1 MKNIPATLVVI
12 AAVAIGVFL
21 AGPFYVIDEGEQ
33 AVIVQMGRLVDV
45 VTDAGLHFKVP
56 FIDNVVR
63 YPKRIMA
70 WEGEQKSMPTREK
83 QYIWVDVIARWR
95 IADPQKFYESIS
107 AVQSAYPKLGDII
120 DSEVRTVVAENYLR
134 ETVRNSNIIMEKVQS
149 TPLPPADGRPDG
161 EDPAGS
167 AAAAESMAEEFE
179 KQLSSMMQEPGANN
193 EPIQKGRR
201 KLAEEILERSRRIV
215 SEYGIELIDVVTR
228 QIRYSDELTQSVYA
242 RMIKERNQIAQ
253 AFRSEGEGKK
263 AEWLGRTDNEQRSIL
278 SAAYEQS
285 EKIRGAADAEA
296 TSIYAAAYN
305 RDRDFFDFWRAMES
319 YRTAIPRLDKTLT
332 TSMDYFRYLYSPQGR

>member
-1 MKNIPATLVVI
+1 MKNLPVALVVA
-12 AAVAIGVFL
+12 AAVIISIFL
-21 AGPFYVIDEGEQ
+21 VGPFYVIDEGEQ

-45 VTDAGLHFKVP
+45 VTDAGLHFKIP
-56 FIDNVVR
+56 FIDNVAR

-95 IADPQKFYESIS
+95 ISDPQKFYESIS
-107 AVQSAYPKLGDII
+107 TVSSAYPKLGDII

-134 ETVRNSNIIMEKVQS
+134 ETVRNSNLIIEKSPS
-149 TPLPPADGRPDG
+149 TVSSADILSIT
-161 EDPAGS
+161 EAGD
-167 AAAAESMAEEFE
+167 SMVEEFE
-179 KQLSSMMQEPGANN
+179 KQLSAIIQEPGSNN

-263 AEWLGRTDNEQRSIL
+263 AEWLGRTDNEQRSLL
-278 SAAYEQS
+278 SVAYEQA

-296 TSIYAAAYN
+296 TAIYAAAYN
-305 RDRDFFDFWRAMES
+305 RDRNFFDFWRALES
-319 YRTAIPRLDKTLT
+319 YRTTIPKFDKTLT
-332 TSMDYFRYLYSPQGR
+332 TNMDYFRYLYSPQGR

>member
-1 MKNIPATLVVI
+1 VKKIPVVLVVT
-12 AAVAIGVFL
+12 AAVIISVLL

-45 VTDAGLHFKVP
+45 VTDAGLHIKIP

-107 AVQSAYPKLGDII
+107 TVSSAYPKLGDII

-134 ETVRNSNIIMEKVQS
+134 ETVRNSNLILEKLPESVS
-149 TPLPPADGRPDG
+149 VPLADTPEFT
-161 EDPAGS
+161 EDSDPML
-167 AAAAESMAEEFE
+167 ENR
-179 KQLSSMMQEPGANN
+179 LSSMIQEPGANN
-193 EPIQKGRR
+193 EPIQRGRR
-201 KLAEEILERSRRIV
+201 KLAAEILERSRRIV
-215 SEYGIELIDVVTR
+215 GEYGIELIDVVTR

-296 TSIYAAAYN
+296 TSIYASAYN
-305 RDRDFFDFWRAMES
+305 RDRAFFDFWRAIES
-319 YRTAIPRLDKTLT
+319 YRTTIPKLDKTLT
-332 TSMDYFRYLYSPQGR
+332 TNMDYFRYLYSPQGR

>member
-1 MKNIPATLVVI
+1 MKKFPSTLVIIVVVV
-12 AAVAIGVFL
+12 AAVLL
-21 AGPFYVIDEGEQ
+21 AGPFYIISEGEQ
-33 AVIVQMGRLVDV
+33 AVIVQMGRLVNV
-45 VTDAGLHFKVP
+45 VTEAGLHFKIPV
-56 FIDNVVR
+56 IDNVVR
-63 YPKRIMA
+63 YPKKIMA

-95 IADPQKFYESIS
+95 ISDPQKFYESIFS
-107 AVQSAYPKLGDII
+107 VSSAYPKLGDII

-134 ETVRNSNIIMEKVQS
+134 ESVRNSNIILEKAIPS
-149 TPLPPADGRPDG
+149 SL
-161 EDPAGS
+161 
-167 AAAAESMAEEFE
+167 AEQPETGDSMAMELE
-179 KQLSSMMQEPGANN
+179 KQMDTMLQDPDSSA

-215 SEYGIELIDVVTR
+215 GEYGIDLIDVVTR

-253 AFRSEGEGKK
+253 RFRSEGEGKK

-285 EKIRGAADAEA
+285 ERIRGEADAEA
-296 TSIYAAAYN
+296 TAIYAEAYN
-305 RDRDFFDFWRAMES
+305 RDRAFFDFWRAIES
-319 YRTAIPRLDKTLT
+319 YRTTMPKFDKTLT
-332 TSMDYFRYLYSPQGR
+332 TDMDYFRYLYSPQGR